1 MQILRKGSTGADV
14 EKWQA
19 FLRGLA
25 PDSSILISGIFE
37 DTTEKET
44 KAFQRRKNLTQDG
57 VVGPKTLSV
66 ALLCGFNLMEDPS
79 QDDTGPN
86 WPPRP
91 QVGPLNYADREK
103 MFGKFSYVSSPVFSN
118 PEAITITSNWIN
130 NISQTHVPQLS
141 GIPGA
146 SRAATIP
153 LHVDVA
159 PQVIKLFQTWQDE
172 GLMYLVLSWGGSW
185 VPRFIRGSRTV
196 LSNHAWGTAFDINV
210 NWNPLGAVPAL
221 KGETG
226 SVRELVEIAYD
237 HGMYWGG
244 WFSKRPDGM
253 HFEAYKI
260 V

>member
-1 MQILRKGSTGADV
+1 MQILRKGSTGVVV

-19 FLRGLA
+19 FLRGLSH
-25 PDSSILISGIFE
+25 DNSILISGIFE
-37 DTTEKET
+37 SVTEKET

-66 ALLCGFNLMEDPS
+66 ALQCGFNLMEDPL
-79 QDDTGPN
+79 QYDTGPN
-86 WPPRP
+86 WPAPP
-91 QVGPLNYADREK
+91 VDGPLSYGDREK
-103 MFGKFSYVSSPVFSN
+103 MFGKISYIATPTFNN
-118 PEAITITSNWIN
+118 PESITITNSWISNL
-130 NISQTHVPQLS
+130 SQVRIPQLT
-141 GIPGA
+141 GVPGV
-146 SRAATIP
+146 SSTSTIC

-159 PQVIKLFQTWQDE
+159 PQIIRLFQAWHDK

-196 LSNHAWGTAFDINV
+196 LSNHSWGTAFDINV
-210 NWNPLGAVPAL
+210 EWNNLGTVPAL
-221 KGETG
+221 KGEIG

-244 WFSKRPDGM
+244 WFPKRSDGM